1 MSASSPNV
9 IASTNTQLSLSKLV
23 NPIPLLEVL
32 RNQETSRD
40 AIKNQ
45 QNLCLQMNPYLTP
58 KKSHSSKLKGS
69 RPHPF
74 VPEQSSSRRRL
85 PHVIAPTNPRL
96 GRFKLVNPIP
106 LLEALQNQQAS
117 RDAIKKQQKHCLQM
131 KNIICASATRRRP
144 SATGDRC
151 QAPDACTLFAEPDTL
166 KTMRPSLPDRAH
178 FLRLARTHSLVPL
191 YRTLTADLE
200 TPVSAFLRLAAAE
213 PECFILESVEGGEH
227 LGRYTYIGT
236 RPSRRIVSH
245 GDQIEI
251 TEHGRTRKIT
261 GDVFALL
268 RDALHGHKPARV
280 QGLPPF
286 TAGAVGF
293 LSYDVVRQIERLPQD
308 TTDDLQLPDAC
319 LMFFDE
325 VLAFDH
331 VKKEILL
338 IVTADLRR
346 HKPQAAYAD
355 ALRRLD
361 RLDHRLSQPLPKI
374 NPKKPAGKL
383 KLNPRTK
390 KSAFLRGVEQAKE
403 YIAAGDIFQVVL
415 SQRLDLEP
423 GVDPFSI
430 YRALRIVNPSPYMY
444 FLRFGHKKLSRED
457 HNKKRKG
464 SREAAANEIIETT
477 HIVGSSP
484 ELLVRVE
491 GRRIEYRPIAGTRPR
506 GTTEEADLA
515 AEHEMSSDEKE
526 RAEHVMLV
534 DLGRNDVGRVSEYGT
549 VSVTNLMHVERYS
562 HVMHLVSDIEGR
574 LKPELSA
581 VDALRSCFPAGTLSG
596 APKIRAMEII
606 EELEPTRRGIY
617 GGTVLYADYS
627 GNLTSC
633 IAIRTLLVE
642 GKKGYIQ
649 AGAGIVA
656 DSIPESEYQ
665 ESLNKARAVVRAVER
680 ARES

>member
-1 MSASSPNV
+1 MR
-9 IASTNTQLSLSKLV
+9 
-23 NPIPLLEVL
+23 PISNGRV
-32 RNQETSRD
+32 
-40 AIKNQ
+40 AA
-45 QNLCLQMNPYLTP
+45 
-58 KKSHSSKLKGS
+58 LKGEKNARATRS
-69 RPHPF
+69 
-74 VPEQSSSRRRL
+74 E
-85 PHVIAPTNPRL
+85 PRL
-96 GRFKLVNPIP
+96 ERYTL
-106 LLEALQNQQAS
+106 
-117 RDAIKKQQKHCLQM
+117 
-131 KNIICASATRRRP
+131 CAERY
-144 SATGDRC
+144 
-151 QAPDACTLFAEPDTL
+151 TL
-166 KTMRPSLPDRAH
+166 KPMRPSLPERAN

-200 TPVSAFLRLAAAE
+200 TPVSAFLRLAAPARKHTREQE
-213 PECFILESVEGGEH
+213 PECFLLESVEGGEH
-227 LGRYTYIGT
+227 LGRYTYIGI
-236 RPSRRIVSH
+236 RPSRRIVSY

-251 TEHGRTRKIT
+251 TEHGKTRKVT

-268 RDALHGHKPARV
+268 RDALHGHKPARIP
-280 QGLPPF
+280 GLPPF

-293 LSYDVVRQIERLPQD
+293 FSYDVVRQIERLPVD

-338 IVTADLRR
+338 IATADLRR

-361 RLDHRLSQPLPKI
+361 RFEKRLAQPLPKLSA
-374 NPKKPAGKL
+374 KKPAGKL
-383 KLNPRTK
+383 RLAPRTK
-390 KSAFLRGVEQAKE
+390 KAAFLRAVAQAKE
-403 YIAAGDIFQVVL
+403 YIAAGDIFQVVI
-415 SQRLDLEP
+415 SQRLDFEP
-423 GVDPFSI
+423 GVDPFSV

-444 FLRFGHKKLSRED
+444 FLRFPRRISGAKSRQE
-457 HNKKRKG
+457 
-464 SREAAANEIIETT
+464 ETT

-506 GTTEEADLA
+506 GATEEADLA
-515 AEHEMSSDEKE
+515 AEHEMVHDEKE

-549 VSVTNLMHVERYS
+549 VKVTNLMHVERYS

-574 LKPELSA
+574 LRPELSA

-606 EELEPTRRGIY
+606 EELESTRRGIY

-656 DSIPESEYQ
+656 DSIPENEYQ
-665 ESLNKARAVVRAVER
+665 ESLNKAKAVVRAVER
-680 ARES
+680 AREG